1 MELALSF
8 KPCPKNT
15 LMVGQ
20 SLIARSS
27 STINQLS
34 MCFTIPSFF
43 ATFANHPHTWK
54 FTAMLESQHEHYQVV
69 GGCLIH
75 SSSIQKIHTG
85 AVMTLGRGAVYST
98 SMQQKLNGQSSMEA
112 KLIGVS
118 DALPQMLWTQNFL
131 EAQGYPIKESI
142 VYQDNQSA
150 ILLKKMEWASSSE

>member
-1 MELALSF
+1 
-8 KPCPKNT
+8 
-15 LMVGQ
+15 
-20 SLIARSS
+20 
-27 STINQLS
+27 
-34 MCFTIPSFF
+34 
-43 ATFANHPHTWK
+43 
-54 FTAMLESQHEHYQVV
+54 
-69 GGCLIH
+69 
-75 SSSIQKIHTG
+75 
-85 AVMTLGRGAVYST
+85 VYST